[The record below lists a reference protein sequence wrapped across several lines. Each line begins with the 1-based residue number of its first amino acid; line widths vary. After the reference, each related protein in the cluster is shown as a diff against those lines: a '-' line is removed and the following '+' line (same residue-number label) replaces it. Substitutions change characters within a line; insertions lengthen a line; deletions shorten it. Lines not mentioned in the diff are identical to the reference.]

1 MTVLAIAT
9 ALAGGAFAASSAS
22 ATVDQEPVPVPGN
35 PSCED
40 LGFPNEFKINADES
54 GFPAA
59 GEYQFGD
66 PGTEAK
72 GDTTGFLVEFVYI
85 DDEPPTI
92 EFETAIPVNAVL
104 VKAGPGANLFEFD
117 PPATEGTDLAS
128 PKDDSISHI
137 TLCWG
142 DDDGEPTTTTSTTST
157 TSTTT
162 PTTATTVPG
171 TPAPDDQAPLPTR
184 PPLPATPVPGQ
195 PDFTG

>member
-1 MTVLAIAT
+1 MTVLAIGT
-9 ALAGGAFAASSAS
+9 ALVAGAFAASSAS

-40 LGFPNEFKINADES
+40 LGFPNEFKIDAGEGD
-54 GFPAA
+54 FPEA
-59 GEYQFGD
+59 GEYQVGD

-72 GDTTGFLVEFVYI
+72 GDTTGFLVEFGYT
-85 DDEPPTI
+85 DDDPLTI

-117 PPATEGTDLAS
+117 PPTTEGTDLES

-137 TLCWG
+137 TFCWG
-142 DDDGEPTTTTSTTST
+142 DDDGEPTTTTSTT

-162 PTTATTVPG
+162 TTTVPG
-171 TPAPDDQAPLPTR
+171 VPVPDDEAPVPTPSPAPLP
-184 PPLPATPVPGQ
+184 AVPVTGL